1 MSRSVTIDYETLRE
15 RQART
20 QEKGEGATMCE
31 HREALQK
38 AAYELDQQKGA
49 GIINLGKLRHM
60 LTTATDCDHD
70 KGNQ

>member
-20 QEKGEGATMCE
+20 QETGEGATMCE

-60 LTTATDCDHD
+60 LTANQECDHD
-70 KGNQ
+70 KGN

>member
-1 MSRSVTIDYETLRE
+1 
-15 RQART
+15 
-20 QEKGEGATMCE
+20 MCE
-31 HREALQK
+31 HREQLQK
-38 AAYELDQQKGA
+38 AAYELQQQQGN

>member
-1 MSRSVTIDYETLRE
+1 
-15 RQART
+15 
-20 QEKGEGATMCE
+20 MCE

-60 LTTATDCDHD
+60 LTANQECDHD
-70 KGNQ
+70 KGN